1 VQGPASGPSRAA
13 APGVQPGR
21 TRLRRFGLLKG
32 FNCLFNPRVP
42 HVHRTPLFQAV
53 PELDPA
59 KGGTLIGSSRGYIDA
74 EQGAELDEI
83 T

>member
-1 VQGPASGPSRAA
+1 
-13 APGVQPGR
+13 
-21 TRLRRFGLLKG
+21 
-32 FNCLFNPRVP
+32 
-42 HVHRTPLFQAV
+42 VHRTPLFQAV

-83 T
+83 TCGPPSS